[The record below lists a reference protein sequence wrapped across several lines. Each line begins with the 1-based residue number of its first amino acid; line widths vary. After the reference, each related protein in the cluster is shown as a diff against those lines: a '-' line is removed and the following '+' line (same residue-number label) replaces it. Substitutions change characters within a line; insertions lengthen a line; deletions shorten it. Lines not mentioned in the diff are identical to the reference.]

1 MTRNERTLGR
11 AARWDGV
18 VLGAMSGDGAMDVLP
33 AEAVAEVAA
42 RPDAP
47 RDVVVAA
54 PAGTD
59 PAMYSGAGATW
70 VLFTGWLDEMRSLAS
85 APAPRSPA
93 G

>member
-1 MTRNERTLGR
+1 
-11 AARWDGV
+11 
-18 VLGAMSGDGAMDVLP
+18 MSADSGMHVLP

-47 RDVVVAA
+47 ADIVVAA

-59 PAMYSGAGATW
+59 PAVYEGAGATW
-70 VLFTGWLDEMRSLAS
+70 VLITGWLDDLRRLAS
-85 APAPRSPA
+85 APAPGRSV